1 MVSSANAGASST
13 KNLEVQKDNPFYNI
27 ICSFVIP
34 SVVLSQLS
42 DHSKLGPVY
51 ALILAILFPLGF
63 GLYEAFVFKKA
74 SFVSILGFISTALTG
89 GFGLMELSGIW
100 FACKEASVPAIIAI
114 LLITS
119 IKTDKPLVK
128 TFLYNDKVINVDL
141 VHEALAKKS
150 NEDKFDRL
158 LLVTTWML
166 AGSFV
171 LSSILNF
178 GLAMVLLK
186 STAGTPEFNKELG
199 TMTALSYPVIVVPSM
214 ICTFGALWWLL
225 SGIKKLTDLTLEE
238 IFKGHEQP
246 KNIKQD

>member
-1 MVSSANAGASST
+1 VKDQASS
-13 KNLEVQKDNPFYNI
+13 QDNPFYNI
-27 ICSFVIP
+27 VCSFIIP

-51 ALILAILFPLGF
+51 ALLLAILFPLGY
-63 GLYEAFVFKKA
+63 GIYEALTFKKA
-74 SFVSILGFISTALTG
+74 SFVSILGFVSTALTG

-100 FACKEASVPAIIAI
+100 FAFKEASVPAIIAI

-119 IKTDKPLVK
+119 IKTEKPLVK

-141 VHEALAKKS
+141 VHASLVKKA
-150 NEDKFDRL
+150 NEVPFDRL

-178 GLAMVLLK
+178 VLAVVLLK
-186 STAGTPEFNKELG
+186 SPAGTPEFNKELG
-199 TMTALSYPVIVVPSM
+199 TMTALSYPVIVIPSM
-214 ICTFGALWWLL
+214 VCTMGALWWLL
-225 SGIKKLTDLTLEE
+225 TGIKKLTDLTLEE
-238 IFKGHEQP
+238 IFKSHP
-246 KNIKQD
+246 QDARRP

>member
-1 MVSSANAGASST
+1 MVLSANAGAPSAKT
-13 KNLEVQKDNPFYNI
+13 LEEQKDNPFYNI

-51 ALILAILFPLGF
+51 ALVLAILFPLGF

-74 SFVSILGFISTALTG
+74 SFVSILGFVSTSLTG

-100 FACKEASVPAIIAI
+100 FAVKEASVPAIIAI
-114 LLITS
+114 LLLTS
-119 IKTDKPLVK
+119 IKTEKPLVK

-141 VHEALAKKS
+141 VHEALVKKS
-150 NEDKFDRL
+150 NEVGFDRL

-178 GLAMVLLK
+178 VLAIVLLK
-186 STAGTPEFNKELG
+186 SPAGTPEFNKELG

-214 ICTFGALWWLL
+214 VCTLGALWYLL
-225 SGIKKLTDLTLEE
+225 SGIKRLTDLTLED
-238 IFKGHEQP
+238 IFKGHSP
-246 KNIKQD
+246 DKKA